1 LPSQILTGWTAVE
14 LLSAAAEQGTP
25 ASKRLIVD
33 WTSLGLLDRPHRR
46 GRGRGAGSQPGTW
59 PEEQRQLFLT
69 LLRQRSGIKHVIPLF
84 NIPVALWLIWGDDY
98 VPLRQARRALGS
110 WITMSWKTSKA
121 RARAT
126 ARQFVDS
133 ISDPKAG
140 GANRKALLDA
150 LANGMASPGS
160 FDREHVLTLVRRVF
174 DPRGTGNP
182 RGPAGAE
189 ITAEGVVNVL
199 QARVQAFLRFSDVS
213 DDLLI
218 WSRKVYRHI
227 NTMYVADLP
236 QLMRDPAYGHLHA
249 KRGIEERVNAACVD
263 FLTTLGLVLLSEES
277 DGPEGALYDRTRS
290 QLVAMPEVMPNI

>member
-1 LPSQILTGWTAVE
+1 LPSTILTGWTAEE
-14 LLSAAAEQGTP
+14 LLSAAAKESLP

-33 WTSLGLLDRPHRR
+33 WTGLGLLDRPNRR
-46 GRGRGAGSQPGTW
+46 GRGRGGGSQPGTW

-69 LLRQRSGIKHVIPLF
+69 LLRQRSGIKHVVPLL

-98 VPLRQARRALGS
+98 VPLRQARRALES
-110 WITMSWKTSKA
+110 WITMSWNTSKA
-121 RARAT
+121 GARRT

-150 LANGMASPGS
+150 LANGMASPNS

-174 DPRGTGNP
+174 DPRGTGTP
-182 RGPAGAE
+182 RGPVGAE

-199 QARVQAFLRFSDVS
+199 QARTQAFLRFSDVS
-213 DDLLI
+213 DELLI
-218 WSRKVYRHI
+218 WSRKVYRHM
-227 NTMYVADLP
+227 NTMYAADLP
-236 QLMRDPAYGHLHA
+236 HLMRDPEYGHQHT

-277 DGPEGALYDRTRS
+277 DGPEGALYDRRRS
-290 QLVAMPEVMPNI
+290 QLVGMPEVMPNL